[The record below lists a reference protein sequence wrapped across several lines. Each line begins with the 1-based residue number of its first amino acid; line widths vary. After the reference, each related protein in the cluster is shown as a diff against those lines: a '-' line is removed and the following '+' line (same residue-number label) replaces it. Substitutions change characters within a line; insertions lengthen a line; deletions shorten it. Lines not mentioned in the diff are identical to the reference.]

1 MAVSGGLECGKGAR
15 KDRHIGTC
23 NSSAK
28 DIGESRQEQWVPN
41 KGHKK
46 TRLSRK
52 GDNLVFLKGVVS
64 SIINGRQ

>member
-1 MAVSGGLECGKGAR
+1 MAVSDSLECGKGAR

-28 DIGESRQEQWVPN
+28 DIGESRQEQWVKN
-41 KGHKK
+41 KGHK
-46 TRLSRK
+46 TRLSHS
-52 GDNLVFLKGVVS
+52 DDSLVFLKGVVS